1 MHRGRAHN
9 RAMTAASAGRRR
21 VSPHHLCGSSNSAL
35 RRPYTFI
42 VAALL
47 LLIVSPLVILRPPTA
62 IVRTLTSP
70 SLASCGNTAR
80 GITRGTT
87 GQAEA
92 NLWSFH
98 GRFQNGFE
106 CLRETYSG
114 DSPRAVRFRR
124 T

>member
-1 MHRGRAHN
+1 MWI
-9 RAMTAASAGRRR
+9 
-21 VSPHHLCGSSNSAL
+21 VQLAL

-47 LLIVSPLVILRPPTA
+47 LLIVSPLVILRTLTA

-70 SLASCGNTAR
+70 SLASCGNTAKASP
-80 GITRGTT
+80 GAPY

-106 CLRETYSG
+106 CLRETL
-114 DSPRAVRFRR
+114 FRR
-124 T
+124 FAQSGKVSPHVKLILNALRK